1 MKITISA
8 RTIWIAVPIALAL
21 LLGGCT
27 YDYLQH
33 TDRVGYPAGDAVKA
47 NIAAETTNP
56 YGSHNV
62 GGLGADGSMFSQ
74 AAGGGS
80 SG

>member
-1 MKITISA
+1 VTITLTA
-8 RTIWIAVPIALAL
+8 RTLWIAVPIALAL

-33 TDRVGYPAGDAVKA
+33 TDRVGYTAGDAVKA
-47 NIAAETTNP
+47 NIAGETTNP
-56 YGSHNV
+56 AGSRNV

-74 AAGGGS
+74 AAS
-80 SG
+80 SGG